1 MKKSKLKY
9 FFLAFAALLIMKVF
23 YQKESTP
30 VVIKE
35 IVASEGTFAAEEPPE
50 PVSEVKSKTVLPLVK
65 TKKVSKDTVQVEDG
79 TRYKVKV
86 LYPSQHYFEDQTC
99 DLGKNRTD
107 LEPLRQEA
115 FDRLSGEYTHNTYQL
130 SDYLELNLYA
140 EDISEDFEE
149 QLSERIKIIHNN
161 YIQMLGESAEHKI
174 ILNLVIASERSDYL
188 HYISYYSEDLDTS
201 LGVYFGGL
209 NIAFVDFQES
219 EERALKTAVHES
231 IHVLNSHLIGRTPH
245 MFNEGMAELYE
256 NIDFVDGKAELQLAE
271 DRLLN
276 EAYPV
281 FLFFDDEQWEY
292 LETAQ
297 LYYSSWAWI
306 TFMHSNE
313 VGIESLVNYMRKEQK
328 DPCSP
333 LSVDES
339 YSVLQERYNI
349 FETDFIDW
357 LESRLSK

>member
-9 FFLAFAALLIMKVF
+9 FFLAFAALLIMKLL
-23 YQKESTP
+23 YQEESSP
-30 VVIKE
+30 VVRKE
-35 IVASEGTFAAEEPPE
+35 IVAAEGTFAPQEDPE
-50 PVSEVKSKTVLPLVK
+50 PVSEAKPKTTQPLVK
-65 TKKVSKDTVQVEDG
+65 TKKASKDTVQIEDG
-79 TRYKVKV
+79 IKYKVKV

-99 DLGKNRTD
+99 DLNKSRTE

-115 FDRLSGEYTHNTYQL
+115 FDRLGRDYTFHTYQL

-140 EDISEDFEE
+140 QDISEDFKEK
-149 QLSERIKIIHNN
+149 LSERIKIIHGN
-161 YIQMLGESAEHKI
+161 YIHMLGESAKHKI

-188 HYISYYSEDLDTS
+188 HYISYYSEDLETS

-209 NIAFVDFQES
+209 NIAFVDFQGS
-219 EERALKTAVHES
+219 EEKALKTAVHES
-231 IHVLNSHLIGRTPH
+231 LHVLNSHLIGRTPH

-256 NIDFVDGKAELQLAE
+256 NIDFIDGKAELQLEE
-271 DRLLN
+271 DRSLN

-328 DPCSP
+328 DPCSA